1 MKKKTLLATL
11 VMLSILNGN
20 VFAESVEPG
29 NYDDFF
35 KKNVTGENQVQIS
48 ENGNYTFKNG
58 ASITNTDKKNNDGAQ
73 AIISHEGI
81 NGKISEITINVG
93 NNEKRSQ
100 FILKGVSS
108 ENILQENINKP
119 NESSG
124 ALFTLNNNII
134 NAYDYSETNINA
146 QNTDI
151 WLTGTF
157 MNGISSDEKYN
168 FQGKVYTHDIKFT
181 VDGNNSTNFNIY
193 GNMFTGINA
202 GDNGKYNFDNLN
214 NFNIIN
220 TYQPTKVQSNQI
232 GIWLRCD
239 TQVDIDADNLYIGGV
254 NGSDET
260 VFGSAFRVAN
270 ASKLNV
276 SVNDKFT
283 LTSSKI
289 GIQNAASYA
298 YINADTVNIYAT
310 GDDASERYGAILQ
323 GGGYLNLKAINNIN
337 LSGSGVGLRFN
348 NDYLS
353 FPTNGSVKYD
363 KNVLGE
369 AEVTSEKGS
378 IFIEGRE
385 GYGLRSEIRSLQDQD
400 VKKAAVIADKDIV
413 IKGKK
418 SGVSYYAASR
428 MLDVT
433 SKNSN
438 IHISSDNIGLSV
450 GGSASG
456 RVNENYLR
464 GEANFDASNGS
475 IDIYGQKSGIIADN
489 SQVTMIKQLDGKN
502 TIFKGAYLADVN
514 ITAKDG
520 VNIIGTDD
528 YGIQAKNTL
537 SDIELKDSELPK
549 DVNLNLNVTSQG
561 TINVLGGKAGIMA
574 TAVKD
579 EFNNGVLNPLSN
591 TDFGSKV
598 NLTANGDI
606 AVQGGDYGVI
616 AFENSN
622 VDITS
627 KNGNILIGATNTNT
641 EKLSNTAAVYAEN
654 GAKTQSTVIQS
665 TVNIN
670 AGNGVV
676 SILSGNKG
684 LWASGKGGTINVDG
698 AVNIN
703 ANYFNGEQ
711 LTRSSGDNVHLAVV
725 AGLKSKDE
733 TENGTGLVDINLK
746 GDVTSSIYGDIVGAR
761 GGKVDIRRESGN
773 GALVVNGDVLAG
785 NGGTVSLDMGKNG
798 VLTGRID
805 DYMDASAEHG
815 NSFFAPQ
822 FSYKIE
828 NNGTVKLKL
837 DEGSRWN
844 VNGQSWV
851 TEIDAADN
859 SIIDLTGAQTDRN
872 TSAHALTVGTLKG
885 NANFRMNL
893 DGFDKANSD
902 MLYIKNS
909 NGEYNVIL
917 DDAVTS
923 EEIGETGLRFAT
935 IDNGNV
941 NFKNVV
947 VYNAGAFDVKYKVGK
962 DDYEGHLENN
972 DYNGGTEFGE
982 VKPGT
987 EAVDKFFKGEESTI
1001 NKLADSEST
1010 LTNYKIVDVHSREL
1024 NNTGKTIVG
1033 MSRANYSN
1041 AIYMDRL
1048 NKRLGEARYINGEED
1063 QGMWVRIRHDRIGKD
1078 NAFRSQNTMYEL
1090 GYDEK
1095 QECDNGERRV
1105 GFAVDYMHGDT
1116 SYSNISGKGEIDRY
1130 GLWLYDTWMGD
1141 KGHYADYVAKWG
1153 HLKND
1158 FGIYAAGVKDKITGD
1173 YSNNVFSI
1181 SAEYGRKKDIGNDW
1195 YIEPQ
1200 AQLQLARV
1208 TGADYVTNQNTKVNV
1223 DGINSLIGRA
1233 GFRLGKDFG
1242 EEKQSTVY
1250 LKADVLHEFLGDQD
1264 ISLKDKT
1271 SDGNWSTISYENEG
1285 TWYDVGFGFATKM
1298 SKNSYA
1304 FMDFEKSFG
1313 NDNDETYQINVGMQW
1328 SF

>member
-1 MKKKTLLATL
+1 M
-11 VMLSILNGN
+11 
-20 VFAESVEPG
+20 
-29 NYDDFF
+29 
-35 KKNVTGENQVQIS
+35 
-48 ENGNYTFKNG
+48 
-58 ASITNTDKKNNDGAQ
+58 
-73 AIISHEGI
+73 
-81 NGKISEITINVG
+81 
-93 NNEKRSQ
+93 
-100 FILKGVSS
+100 SS
-108 ENILQENINKP
+108 KNILQENINKP
-119 NESSG
+119 NEPSG

-157 MNGISSDEKYN
+157 MNGISSDESYDFDGMVDTN
-168 FQGKVYTHDIKFT
+168 DIKFNI
-181 VDGNNSTNFNIY
+181 DGNNSTNFNIY

-239 TQVDIDADNLYIGGV
+239 TQVNIDADNLYIGGA

-270 ASKLNV
+270 GSKLNV
-276 SVNDKFT
+276 SVNDEFT

-289 GIQNAASYA
+289 GIENAASYA
-298 YINADTVNIYAT
+298 YINAGTVNIYAT

-348 NDYLS
+348 NQGPT
-353 FPTNGSVKYD
+353 FPTNGSVEYD

-369 AEVTSEKGS
+369 AEVTSEEGS

-385 GYGLRSEIRSLQDQD
+385 GYGLLSEIRSSQDS
-400 VKKAAVIADKDIV
+400 VKKAAVTADKDIV
-413 IKGKK
+413 LKGKK

-475 IDIYGQKSGIIADN
+475 IDIYGQKSGIVADN
-489 SQVTMIKQLDGKN
+489 SQVTVIKQLDGKN
-502 TIFKGAYLADVN
+502 TRFKGAYFADVN

-520 VNIIGTDD
+520 VNIVGTDD

-537 SDIELKDSELPK
+537 SNVGLNSSGLPE
-549 DVNLNLNVTSQG
+549 DAANLNLNVTSQG
-561 TINVLGGKAGIMA
+561 SINVLGGKAGIMA

-579 EFNNGVLNPLSN
+579 EFDNKVLNTLSI
-591 TDFGSKV
+591 DFGSKV
-598 NLTANGDI
+598 DLTANGDI

-627 KNGNILIGATNTNT
+627 KNGNILIGATDTNT
-641 EKLSNTAAVYAEN
+641 EKSSNTAAVYAEN
-654 GAKTQSTVIQS
+654 GAKTQS

-711 LTRSSGDNVHLAVV
+711 LRRSSGDNVHLAVV
-725 AGLKSKDE
+725 AGLKSEDE
-733 TENGTGLVDINLK
+733 TENGTGLVDIDLK

-761 GGKVDIRRESGN
+761 GGEVDIKRESGN

-805 DYMDASAEHG
+805 DYMDAGKKKG

-822 FSYKIE
+822 FSYEIK

-962 DDYEGHLENN
+962 DDYENHNEN
-972 DYNGGTEFGE
+972 DIYNGGKEFDE

-987 EAVDKFFKGEESTI
+987 VAVDKFFKGEESTI

-1208 TGADYVTNQNTKVNV
+1208 TGADYVTNQNTKVSV

-1233 GFRLGKDFG
+1233 GFRIGKDFG

-1250 LKADVLHEFLGDQD
+1250 LKADVMHEFLGDQD

-1285 TWYDVGFGFATKM
+1285 TWYDIGLGFATMM

-1304 FMDFEKSFG
+1304 FVDLEKSFG

>member
-1 MKKKTLLATL
+1 MRKKSALATL
-11 VMLSILNGN
+11 VMLSLLNGN

-35 KKNVTGENQVQIS
+35 LKNVTGENQVQIS

-58 ASITNTDKKNNDGAQ
+58 ASITNTDINNKDGAQ
-73 AIISHEGI
+73 AIISHEGKF
-81 NGKISEITINVG
+81 GKISEITINVG

-119 NESSG
+119 NEPEG

-157 MNGISSDEKYN
+157 MNGISSDESYN
-168 FQGKVYTHDIKFT
+168 FNGMVYTHDIKFT

-270 ASKLNV
+270 GSKLNV

-289 GIQNAASYA
+289 GIDNAASYA

-310 GDDASERYGAILQ
+310 GDDAYTSYGAVLQ

-337 LSGSGVGLRFN
+337 LSGSGVGLRLNFERPT
-348 NDYLS
+348 
-353 FPTNGSVKYD
+353 FPTNGSVEYD

-369 AEVTSEKGS
+369 AEVTSEEGS

-385 GYGLRSEIRSLQDQD
+385 GYGLRSEIRQYQDS
-400 VKKAAVIADKDIV
+400 VKKAAVTADKDIV
-413 IKGKK
+413 LKGKK

-456 RVNENYLR
+456 MVNENYLR
-464 GEANFDASNGS
+464 GEANFDALNGT
-475 IDIYGQKSGIIADN
+475 IDIYGQKSGIVADN
-489 SQVTMIKQLDGKN
+489 SQVTVYKKLDG
-502 TIFKGAYLADVN
+502 TRFKGAYFADVN
-514 ITAKDG
+514 IAAKNA
-520 VNIIGTDD
+520 VNIVGTDD

-537 SDIELKDSELPK
+537 SNVGLNSSGLLKDA
-549 DVNLNLNVTSQG
+549 NLNLKVKSQG
-561 TINVLGGKAGIMA
+561 TINVLGGEAGIMA
-574 TAVKD
+574 TAVKE
-579 EFNNGVLNPLSN
+579 EFDSEVFNKLTS
-591 TDFGSKV
+591 TEFGSKV
-598 NLTANGDI
+598 NLNAADDVV
-606 AVQGGDYGVI
+606 VQGGGYGVI

-622 VDITS
+622 VNITS
-627 KNGNILIGATNTNT
+627 TNGNVLIGATDTNTN
-641 EKLSNTAAVYAEN
+641 KVSNTAAVYAEN
-654 GAKTQSTVIQS
+654 GANTQS

-670 AGNGVV
+670 AANGVV
-676 SILSGNKG
+676 TVLSGNKG
-684 LWASGKGGTINVDG
+684 LWASGKGGTIKVDG

-733 TENGTGLVDINLK
+733 TQNGTGLVDINLK

-761 GGKVDIRRESGN
+761 GGKVDIKRESGN

-917 DDAVTS
+917 DDAVTTA
-923 EEIGETGLRFAT
+923 EIGKTGLRFAT
-935 IDNGNV
+935 IDNADV

-962 DDYEGHLENN
+962 DDYENHNENN
-972 DYNGGTEFGE
+972 IYNGGKEFDE

-987 EAVDKFFKGEESTI
+987 VAVDKFFKGEESTI

-1208 TGADYVTNQNTKVNV
+1208 TGADYVTNQNTKVSV

-1233 GFRLGKDFG
+1233 GFRIGKDFG

-1250 LKADVLHEFLGDQD
+1250 LKADVMHEFLGDQD

-1271 SDGNWSTISYENEG
+1271 SDGNWSTLSYENEG

>member
-1 MKKKTLLATL
+1 MRKKSALATL

-20 VFAESVEPG
+20 VFAESVKPG

-35 KKNVTGENQVQIS
+35 ENGENQVQIS
-48 ENGNYTFKNG
+48 KNGNYTFKNG
-58 ASITNTDKKNNDGAQ
+58 ASITNTDKNSSVGAQ
-73 AIISHEGI
+73 AIISHEGT
-81 NGKISEITINVG
+81 NSKISEITINVG

-157 MNGISSDEKYN
+157 MNGISSDESYN

-232 GIWLRCD
+232 GIWLRSD
-239 TQVDIDADNLYIGGV
+239 TQVNIDADNLYIGGV

-260 VFGSAFRVAN
+260 FFGSAFRIAN
-270 ASKLNV
+270 GSKLNV

-289 GIQNAASYA
+289 GIDNAASYA

-348 NDYLS
+348 FEGPTFS
-353 FPTNGSVKYD
+353 TNGSIEYD

-369 AEVTSEKGS
+369 AEVTSEEGS

-385 GYGLRSEIRSLQDQD
+385 GYGLLSEIRISQDS
-400 VKKAAVIADKDIV
+400 VKKAAVTADKDIV
-413 IKGKK
+413 LKGKK

-438 IHISSDNIGLSV
+438 IQISSDNIGLSV

-475 IDIYGQKSGIIADN
+475 IDIYGQKSGIVADN
-489 SQVTMIKQLDGKN
+489 SQVTVYKKLDG
-502 TIFKGAYLADVN
+502 TRFKGAYFADVN
-514 ITAKDG
+514 IAAKNA
-520 VNIIGTDD
+520 VNIVGTDD

-537 SDIELKDSELPK
+537 SNVGLNSSGLPE
-549 DVNLNLNVTSQG
+549 DAANLNLNVTSQG
-561 TINVLGGKAGIMA
+561 SINVLGGKAGIMA

-579 EFNNGVLNPLSN
+579 EFKNDVFSELTSA
-591 TDFGSKV
+591 DFGSNVKLKAADDV
-598 NLTANGDI
+598 V
-606 AVQGGDYGVI
+606 VQGGGYGVI

-627 KNGNILIGATNTNT
+627 DNGNVLIGATDTNTN
-641 EKLSNTAAVYAEN
+641 KVSNTAAVYAEN
-654 GAKTQSTVIQS
+654 GANTET
-665 TVNIN
+665 TVNLK
-670 AGNGVV
+670 ADNGVV
-676 SILSGNKG
+676 TVLSGNKG
-684 LWASGKGGTINVDG
+684 LWASGKGGTIKVDG

-725 AGLKSKDE
+725 AGLKSAE
-733 TENGTGLVDINLK
+733 EEQNGEGLVDINLK

-761 GGKVDIRRESGN
+761 GGEIYISRASGN

-805 DYMDASAEHG
+805 DYMDAGKKKG

-822 FSYKIE
+822 FSYEIK

-851 TEIDAADN
+851 TEIDATDN

-872 TSAHALTVGTLKG
+872 TTAHALTVGTLKG

-962 DDYEGHLENN
+962 DDYENHNEN
-972 DYNGGTEFGE
+972 DIYNGGKEFDE

-987 EAVDKFFKGEESTI
+987 VAVDKFFKGEESTI

-1208 TGADYVTNQNTKVNV
+1208 TGADYVTNQNTKVSV

-1233 GFRLGKDFG
+1233 GFRIGKDFG

-1250 LKADVLHEFLGDQD
+1250 LKADVMHEFLGDQD

-1285 TWYDVGFGFATKM
+1285 TWYDIGLGFATMM

-1304 FMDFEKSFG
+1304 FVDLEKSFG

>member
-1 MKKKTLLATL
+1 MRKKSALATL
-11 VMLSILNGN
+11 VMLSLLNGN

-29 NYDDFF
+29 NHDDFF
-35 KKNVTGENQVQIS
+35 ENGENQVQIS
-48 ENGNYTFKNG
+48 KNGNYTFKNG
-58 ASITNTDKKNNDGAQ
+58 ASIINTDLKNDKGAQ
-73 AIISHEGI
+73 AIIHHSGTNKDNI
-81 NGKISEITINVG
+81 NKITINVG
-93 NNEKRSQ
+93 NDKNHSK

-108 ENILQENINKP
+108 ENILQKYINEPNKP
-119 NESSG
+119 SG

-134 NAYDYSETNINA
+134 NAYDYSKTNINA

-157 MNGISSDEKYN
+157 MNGISNDESYN
-168 FQGKVYTHDIKFT
+168 VNGMVYTHDIKFT

-220 TYQPTKVQSNQI
+220 TYQPTKVQSNQM
-232 GIWLRCD
+232 GIYLRSG
-239 TQVDIDADNLYIGGV
+239 TQMDIDADNLYIGGL

-260 VFGSAFRVAN
+260 VFGIAFN
-270 ASKLNV
+270 IINGSKLNV
-276 SVNDKFT
+276 SVNDEFT

-289 GIQNAASYA
+289 GLYNNASYA
-298 YINADTVNIYAT
+298 YINAGTVNIYAT
-310 GDDASERYGAILQ
+310 GDVYEAADDDSPRYGAIMQ
-323 GGGYLNLKAINNIN
+323 GSGYLNLKAKNNIN
-337 LSGSGVGLRFN
+337 LSGAEFGLIFN
-348 NDYLS
+348 RESLN
-353 FPTNGSVKYD
+353 FPGSVEHD
-363 KNVLGE
+363 ESVLGE
-369 AEVTSEKGS
+369 AEVTSKKGS

-385 GYGLRSEIRSLQDQD
+385 GYGLLSEIRQHQDS
-400 VKKAAVIADKDIV
+400 VKKAVVTADKDIK

-428 MLDVT
+428 NLDVT
-433 SKNSN
+433 SKHSN
-438 IHISSDNIGLSV
+438 IQISSDNIGLSV
-450 GGSASG
+450 GGLAIRPIG
-456 RVNENYLR
+456 KNYLR
-464 GEANFDASNGS
+464 GEANFKALNGS
-475 IDIYGQKSGIIADN
+475 IDVYGQNSGIVADN
-489 SQVTMIKQLDGKN
+489 TAIKLKTSRPVIG
-502 TIFKGAYLADVN
+502 GYLANVN
-514 ITAKDG
+514 IAAKNS
-520 VNIIGTDD
+520 VNIVGTDD

-537 SDIELKDSELPK
+537 SNVGLNSSGLLKDA
-549 DVNLNLNVTSQG
+549 NLNLKVKSQG

-579 EFNNGVLNPLSN
+579 EFNNGVLKPLSN

-598 NLTANGDI
+598 KLTANGDI

-654 GAKTQSTVIQS
+654 GAKTQSTVTQS

-815 NSFFAPQ
+815 KSFFAPQ
-822 FSYKIE
+822 FSYVIE
-828 NNGTVKLKL
+828 KNGTVKLKL

-962 DDYEGHLENN
+962 DDYENHNEN
-972 DYNGGTEFGE
+972 DIYNGGKEFDE
-982 VKPGT
+982 IKPGSD
-987 EAVDKFFKGEESTI
+987 AVKDFFDDKEEGIETFANEESKI
-1001 NKLADSEST
+1001 
-1010 LTNYKIVDVHSREL
+1010 TNYKIIDVHSREL
-1024 NNTGKTIVG
+1024 NNTGKTIAN
-1033 MSRANYSN
+1033 MSRANYSS

-1048 NKRLGEARYINGEED
+1048 NKRLGEARYINSEED
-1063 QGMWVRIRHDRIGKD
+1063 EGMWVRIRHDRIGKD
-1078 NAFRSQNTMYEL
+1078 DAFRSQNTMYEL

-1116 SYSNISGKGEIDRY
+1116 SYSNISGKGEIDSY

-1153 HLKND
+1153 HLSND
-1158 FGIYAAGVKDKITGD
+1158 FELYNTRGKVTGD

-1181 SAEYGRKKDIGNDW
+1181 SAEYGRKKDIGSDW
-1195 YIEPQ
+1195 YFEPQ
-1200 AQLQLARV
+1200 VQAQLARV
-1208 TGADYVTNQNTKVNV
+1208 TGADYETSQGTKVSV

-1233 GFRLGKDFG
+1233 GFRIGKDFG

-1271 SDGNWSTISYENEG
+1271 SDGNWSTLSYENEG
-1285 TWYDVGFGFATKM
+1285 TWYDVGFGFATQL
-1298 SKNSYA
+1298 SKASYA

-1313 NDNDETYQINVGMQW
+1313 HDNDETYQINAGVQW

>member
-1 MKKKTLLATL
+1 
-11 VMLSILNGN
+11 
-20 VFAESVEPG
+20 
-29 NYDDFF
+29 
-35 KKNVTGENQVQIS
+35 
-48 ENGNYTFKNG
+48 
-58 ASITNTDKKNNDGAQ
+58 
-73 AIISHEGI
+73 
-81 NGKISEITINVG
+81 
-93 NNEKRSQ
+93 
-100 FILKGVSS
+100 
-108 ENILQENINKP
+108 
-119 NESSG
+119 
-124 ALFTLNNNII
+124 
-134 NAYDYSETNINA
+134 
-146 QNTDI
+146 
-151 WLTGTF
+151 
-157 MNGISSDEKYN
+157 MNGISSDESYN

-220 TYQPTKVQSNQI
+220 TYQPTKVQSNQS
-232 GIWLRCD
+232 GIYLRSEA
-239 TQVDIDADNLYIGGV
+239 QMDIDADNLYIGGV
-254 NGSDET
+254 VNGSDET
-260 VFGSAFRVAN
+260 VFYSAFRVAN
-270 ASKLNV
+270 GSILNV
-276 SVNDKFT
+276 SVNDEFT

-289 GIQNAASYA
+289 GIQNTASYA
-298 YINADTVNIYAT
+298 YINAGTVNIYAT
-310 GDDASERYGAILQ
+310 GNDADTYTRYGAIMQ
-323 GGGYLNLKAINNIN
+323 GSGYLNLKAINNIN
-337 LSGSGVGLRFN
+337 LSGADFGLKFN
-348 NDYLS
+348 NESPQFSSSLEH
-353 FPTNGSVKYD
+353 D
-363 KNVLGE
+363 KSVLGE

-378 IFIEGRE
+378 IFIEGRK
-385 GYGLRSEIRSLQDQD
+385 GYGLLSEIRQHQDSQD
-400 VKKAAVIADKDIV
+400 SVKKAVVTADKDIV

-428 MLDVT
+428 NLDVT
-433 SKNSN
+433 SKHSN
-438 IHISSDNIGLSV
+438 IQISSDNIGLSV
-450 GGSASG
+450 GGSVSATVEESYLSG
-456 RVNENYLR
+456 K
-464 GEANFDASNGS
+464 ANFDALNGS
-475 IDIYGQKSGIIADN
+475 IDVYGQKSGIVADN
-489 SQVTMIKQLDGKN
+489 SQVTVMKKLDGIN
-502 TIFKGAYLADVN
+502 TSRFKGAYFADVN
-514 ITAKDG
+514 ITAKDA
-520 VNIIGTDD
+520 VNIVGTDD

-537 SDIELKDSELPK
+537 SDIELKDSALPK
-549 DVNLNLNVTSQG
+549 DVNLKLNVTSQG
-561 TINVLGGKAGIMA
+561 TINVFGGEAGIMA
-574 TAVKD
+574 TALKD
-579 EFNNGVLNPLSN
+579 EFNNDVLNDLSN
-591 TDFGSKV
+591 IYFGSKV

-606 AVQGGDYGVI
+606 EVQGGDYGVI

-622 VDITS
+622 VNITS
-627 KNGNILIGATNTNT
+627 YNGNILIGATDTNT
-641 EKLSNTAAVYAEN
+641 AKKSNTAAVYAEN
-654 GAKTQSTVIQS
+654 GAKTQSTV
-665 TVNIN
+665 NIN

-676 SILSGNKG
+676 SVLSGNKG
-684 LWASGKGGTINVDG
+684 LWASGKGGTIKVDG

-703 ANYFNGEQ
+703 ANYFADESA
-711 LTRSSGDNVHLAVV
+711 TRSAGEDVHLAVV
-725 AGLKSKDE
+725 AGLKSKDK
-733 TENGTGLVDINLK
+733 TQNGTGLKDETQNGAGLVDINLK

-761 GGKVDIRRESGN
+761 GGEVKIKRESGN

-785 NGGTVSLDMGKNG
+785 NGGTVSLDMGENG

-805 DYMDASAEHG
+805 DYMDASAGHG

-822 FSYKIE
+822 FSDEIVDS
-828 NNGTVKLKL
+828 GTVNLTIR
-837 DEGSRWN
+837 EGSRWN
-844 VNGQSWV
+844 VDGQSWV
-851 TEIDAADN
+851 TTINAGKN
-859 SIIDLTGAQTDRN
+859 TVIDLTGAATDRN
-872 TSAHALTVGTLKG
+872 TSAHALTIGTLNG
-885 NANFRMNL
+885 DANFRMNL

-935 IDNGNV
+935 IDNADV

-962 DDYEGHLENN
+962 DDYENHNEN
-972 DYNGGTEFGE
+972 DIYNGGEKFDE
-982 VKPGT
+982 IKPGSD
-987 EAVDKFFKGEESTI
+987 AVKDFFEDKEEGIETFANEESKI
-1001 NKLADSEST
+1001 
-1010 LTNYKIVDVHSREL
+1010 TNYKIIDVHSREL

-1116 SYSNISGKGEIDRY
+1116 SYSNIGGKGEIDRY
-1130 GLWLYDTWMGD
+1130 GLWLYDTGMGD

-1208 TGADYVTNQNTKVNV
+1208 TGADYVTNQNTKVSV

-1233 GFRLGKDFG
+1233 GFRIGKDFG

-1250 LKADVLHEFLGDQD
+1250 LKADVMHEFLGDQD

-1313 NDNDETYQINVGMQW
+1313 HDNDETYQINAGVQW

>member
-1 MKKKTLLATL
+1 
-11 VMLSILNGN
+11 MLSLLQGS
-20 VFAESVEPG
+20 VYAAEVNMG
-29 NYDDFF
+29 TYNDFYEYS
-35 KKNVTGENQVQIS
+35 GEGTKQTQIKDAG
-48 ENGNYTFKNG
+48 EYTFVNG
-58 ASITNTDKKNNDGAQ
+58 ASIINTDLEKDDGAQ
-73 AIISHEGI
+73 AIIHHSGTNKDNI
-81 NGKISEITINVG
+81 NKITINVG
-93 NNEKRSQ
+93 NNAKRSQ
-100 FILKGVSS
+100 FILKGESDI
-108 ENILQENINKP
+108 NILQENINQT
-119 NESSG
+119 NASQV
-124 ALFTLNNNII
+124 LFALNNNII

-146 QNTDI
+146 KNTDVC
-151 WLTGTF
+151 LTGTF
-157 MNGISSDEKYN
+157 MNGISSDEEYYN
-168 FQGKVYTHDIKFT
+168 NGKVYNHDIKFT
-181 VDGNNSTNFNIY
+181 VDGNNSTNFYIC
-193 GNMFTGINA
+193 GNMFTGIYA
-202 GDNGKYNFDNLN
+202 SDSSEYNFDNLN
-214 NFNIIN
+214 NFSIIN
-220 TYQPTKVQSNQI
+220 MHQPKNVQSNQN
-232 GIWLRCD
+232 GIYLRSEA
-239 TQVDIDADNLYIGGV
+239 QMDIDADNLYIGGVV

-270 ASKLNV
+270 GSILNV
-276 SVNDKFT
+276 SVNDEFT

-289 GIQNAASYA
+289 GIENTASYA
-298 YINADTVNIYAT
+298 YINAGTVNIYAT
-310 GDDASERYGAILQ
+310 GNDADTYTRYGAIMQ
-323 GGGYLNLKAINNIN
+323 GSGYLNLKAINNIN
-337 LSGSGVGLRFN
+337 LSGADFGLKFN
-348 NDYLS
+348 NES
-353 FPTNGSVKYD
+353 PNFPGSVEHD
-363 KNVLGE
+363 KSVLGE

-385 GYGLRSEIRSLQDQD
+385 GYGLLSEIRQHQDSQD
-400 VKKAAVIADKDIV
+400 SVKKAVVTADKDIK
-413 IKGKK
+413 IEGKK

-428 MLDVT
+428 NLDVT

-438 IHISSDNIGLSV
+438 IQISSDNIGLSV
-450 GGSASG
+450 GGSVSATVEESYLSG
-456 RVNENYLR
+456 K
-464 GEANFDASNGS
+464 ANFDALNGS
-475 IDIYGQKSGIIADN
+475 IDVYGQKSGIVADN
-489 SQVTMIKQLDGKN
+489 SQVNVIKKLDGKN
-502 TIFKGAYLADVN
+502 TRFKGAYFANVN
-514 ITAKDG
+514 ITAKDA
-520 VNIIGTDD
+520 VNIVGTDD

-537 SDIELKDSELPK
+537 SDIELKDSALPK
-549 DVNLNLNVTSQG
+549 DVNLNLKVKSQG
-561 TINVLGGKAGIMA
+561 TINVFGGKAGIMA

-579 EFNNGVLNPLSN
+579 EFDNGVLNTLSN
-591 TDFGSKV
+591 TNFGSKV
-598 NLTANGDI
+598 NLNANGDI

-627 KNGNILIGATNTNT
+627 DNGNVLIGATDTNTN
-641 EKLSNTAAVYAEN
+641 KVSNTAAVYAEN

-761 GGKVDIRRESGN
+761 GGEVKIKRESGN

-805 DYMDASAEHG
+805 DYMDAGKKNG

-822 FSYKIE
+822 FSDVIE
-828 NNGTVKLKL
+828 KNGTVNLKL

-851 TEIDAADN
+851 TVIDAADN

-872 TSAHALTVGTLKG
+872 TSAHALTVGTLNG

-947 VYNAGAFDVKYKVGK
+947 VYNAGAFDVRYKVGK
-962 DDYEGHLENN
+962 DAYEGHLEND
-972 DYNGGTEFGE
+972 DYNGTKFGE

-1208 TGADYVTNQNTKVNV
+1208 TGADYVTNQNTKVSV
-1223 DGINSLIGRA
+1223 DGINSLISRA
-1233 GFRLGKDFG
+1233 GFRIGKDFG

-1250 LKADVLHEFLGDQD
+1250 LKADVMHEFLGDQD

-1271 SDGNWSTISYENEG
+1271 SDGNWSTLSYENEG
-1285 TWYDVGFGFATKM
+1285 TWYDVGFGFATQL
-1298 SKNSYA
+1298 SKASYA

-1313 NDNDETYQINVGMQW
+1313 HDNDETYQINAGVQW

>member
-1 MKKKTLLATL
+1 MRKKSALATL
-11 VMLSILNGN
+11 VMLSLLNGN

-58 ASITNTDKKNNDGAQ
+58 ASIINTDLKNDKGAQ
-73 AIISHEGI
+73 AIIHHSGT
-81 NGKISEITINVG
+81 NKDNISKITINVG

-108 ENILQENINKP
+108 KNILQENINKP
-119 NESSG
+119 NEPSG

-146 QNTDI
+146 KNTDI
-151 WLTGTF
+151 CLTGTF
-157 MNGISSDEKYN
+157 MNGISSDESYN
-168 FQGKVYTHDIKFT
+168 FNGMVYTHDIKFT

-220 TYQPTKVQSNQI
+220 TYQPTKVQSNQM
-232 GIWLRCD
+232 GIYLRSG
-239 TQVDIDADNLYIGGV
+239 TQMDIDADNLYIGGL

-260 VFGSAFRVAN
+260 VFGIAFN
-270 ASKLNV
+270 IINGSKLNV
-276 SVNDKFT
+276 SVNDEFT
-283 LTSSKI
+283 LTSSKR
-289 GIQNAASYA
+289 GLYNNASYA
-298 YINADTVNIYAT
+298 YINAGTVNIYAT
-310 GDDASERYGAILQ
+310 GDVYEAADDDSPRYGAIMQ
-323 GGGYLNLKAINNIN
+323 GSGYLNLKAINNIN
-337 LSGSGVGLRFN
+337 LSGAEFGLQFN
-348 NDYLS
+348 RESPN
-353 FPTNGSVKYD
+353 FPGSVEHD
-363 KNVLGE
+363 ESVLGE
-369 AEVTSEKGS
+369 AEVTSKKGS

-385 GYGLRSEIRSLQDQD
+385 GYGLLSEIRQHQDS
-400 VKKAAVIADKDIV
+400 VKKAVVTADKDIE

-428 MLDVT
+428 NLDVT
-433 SKNSN
+433 SKHSN
-438 IHISSDNIGLSV
+438 IQISSDNIGLSV
-450 GGSASG
+450 GGLAI
-456 RVNENYLR
+456 RPIRKNYLR
-464 GEANFDASNGS
+464 GEANFKALNGS
-475 IDIYGQKSGIIADN
+475 IDVYGQNSGIVADN
-489 SQVTMIKQLDGKN
+489 TAIKLKTSGPV
-502 TIFKGAYLADVN
+502 IGGYLANVN
-514 ITAKDG
+514 IAAKNS
-520 VNIIGTDD
+520 VNIVGTDD

-537 SDIELKDSELPK
+537 SNVGLNSSGLPE
-549 DVNLNLNVTSQG
+549 DAANLNLNVTSQG
-561 TINVLGGKAGIMA
+561 SINVLGGKAGIMA

-579 EFNNGVLNPLSN
+579 EFDNKVLNTLSI
-591 TDFGSKV
+591 DFGSKV

-627 KNGNILIGATNTNT
+627 KNGNILIGATDTNT
-641 EKLSNTAAVYAEN
+641 EKSSNTAAVYAEN
-654 GAKTQSTVIQS
+654 GANTQS

-676 SILSGNKG
+676 SVLSGNKG

-725 AGLKSKDE
+725 AGLKSEDE
-733 TENGTGLVDINLK
+733 TENGTGLVDIDLK

-761 GGKVDIRRESGN
+761 GGEVDIKRESGN

-805 DYMDASAEHG
+805 DYMDAGKKKG

-822 FSYKIE
+822 FSYEIK

-909 NGEYNVIL
+909 YGEYNVIL

-962 DDYEGHLENN
+962 DDYENHNEN
-972 DYNGGTEFGE
+972 DIYNGGKEFDE

-1024 NNTGKTIVG
+1024 NNTGKTIAN
-1033 MSRANYSN
+1033 MSRTNYSN
-1041 AIYMDRL
+1041 SIYMDRL
-1048 NKRLGEARYINGEED
+1048 NKRLGEARYINDDPEED
-1063 QGMWVRIRHDRIGKD
+1063 KGMWVRIRHDRIGKD
-1078 NAFRSQNTMYEL
+1078 DAFRSQNTMYEL
-1090 GYDEK
+1090 GYDK
-1095 QECDNGERRV
+1095 RQECDNGKRRV
-1105 GFAVDYMHGDT
+1105 GFAIDYMHGDT
-1116 SYSNISGKGEIDRY
+1116 GYNDIAGKGEIDRY

-1153 HLKND
+1153 HLSND
-1158 FGIYAAGVKDKITGD
+1158 FELYNTRGKVTGD

-1195 YIEPQ
+1195 YFEPQ
-1200 AQLQLARV
+1200 LQAQLARV
-1208 TGADYVTNQNTKVNV
+1208 TGADYETSQGTKVSV

-1233 GFRLGKDFG
+1233 GFRFGKDFG

-1250 LKADVLHEFLGDQD
+1250 LKADVMHEFLGDQD

-1313 NDNDETYQINVGMQW
+1313 NDNDETYQINAGVQW

>member
-1 MKKKTLLATL
+1 
-11 VMLSILNGN
+11 MLSLLQGSVYAETIEPKVYDDIVEISTENRQPVILKVGEYTFNDGLKINSEYGNTQTHTAIISNTGNNGVITLNVGNDNKKVELKLNTNSNKTDFWQDTKNDILRVNGSNITNINLKNTDMILNGEN
-20 VFAESVEPG
+20 FDTAIRMDERNNTAQLNIKGDG
-29 NYDDFF
+29 NSNLSISGGMVGGIDLWYDGKLTIDGINDFQI
-35 KKNVTGENQVQIS
+35 KKNTELDTSQI
-48 ENGNYTFKNG
+48 GFG
-58 ASITNTDKKNNDGAQ
+58 
-73 AIISHEGI
+73 
-81 NGKISEITINVG
+81 
-93 NNEKRSQ
+93 
-100 FILKGVSS
+100 
-108 ENILQENINKP
+108 
-119 NESSG
+119 
-124 ALFTLNNNII
+124 
-134 NAYDYSETNINA
+134 NINA
-146 QNTDI
+146 IRVQTNSVLDMNVNNFI
-151 WLTGTF
+151 ISADNNIDKSVFYAGIYTGTPSSNSTF
-157 MNGISSDEKYN
+157 KLNANNDVVINSVYLGIDNASYVDIMANNISINSLGLLRENDDELYYALGEAVFSDGYLKMNARNNIQLFSDVSALELGANGVQFADRRPGKYD
-168 FQGKVYTHDIKFT
+168 DIKGDTEIVAQNGFL
-181 VDGNNSTNFNIY
+181 DIRGDKSTGVISLVQTSQNDIRDVLLQANDFVNIY
-193 GNMFTGINA
+193 GGDKGVFYEPGSRNMDIISTN
-202 GDNGKYNFDNLN
+202 DN
-214 NFNIIN
+214 
-220 TYQPTKVQSNQI
+220 
-232 GIWLRCD
+232 
-239 TQVDIDADNLYIGGV
+239 
-254 NGSDET
+254 
-260 VFGSAFRVAN
+260 
-270 ASKLNV
+270 
-276 SVNDKFT
+276 
-283 LTSSKI
+283 
-289 GIQNAASYA
+289 
-298 YINADTVNIYAT
+298 
-310 GDDASERYGAILQ
+310 
-323 GGGYLNLKAINNIN
+323 
-337 LSGSGVGLRFN
+337 
-348 NDYLS
+348 
-353 FPTNGSVKYD
+353 
-363 KNVLGE
+363 
-369 AEVTSEKGS
+369 VT
-378 IFIEGRE
+378 
-385 GYGLRSEIRSLQDQD
+385 
-400 VKKAAVIADKDIV
+400 
-413 IKGKK
+413 
-418 SGVSYYAASR
+418 
-428 MLDVT
+428 
-433 SKNSN
+433 
-438 IHISSDNIGLSV
+438 ISSDNIGFYAADELRKEDI
-450 GGSASG
+450 G
-456 RVNENYLR
+456 RNPEVKAENTR
-464 GEANFDASNGS
+464 G
-475 IDIYGQKSGIIADN
+475 
-489 SQVTMIKQLDGKN
+489 V
-502 TIFKGAYLADVN
+502 VN
-514 ITAKDG
+514 INAKQGNVNLYGGTSGLIIDNIAVQDADENQG
-520 VNIIGTDD
+520 GYFTTINVEAGKSINIIGEEE
-528 YGIQAKNTL
+528 YGIQASNVL
-537 SDIELKDSELPK
+537 SIKDLSVDMPENMDK
-549 DVNLNLNVTSQG
+549 SANLNVTSQG
-561 TINVLGGKAGIMA
+561 TINVLGGEAGIMA

-579 EFNNGVLNPLSN
+579 KFDNEVLNTLSN
-591 TDFGSKV
+591 TYFGSKV

-627 KNGNILIGATNTNT
+627 KNGNILIGATDTNT
-641 EKLSNTAAVYAEN
+641 EKSSNTAAVYAEN
-654 GAKTQSTVIQS
+654 GANTKS

-676 SILSGNKG
+676 SVLSGNKG

-733 TENGTGLVDINLK
+733 TQNGTGLVDINLK

-761 GGKVDIRRESGN
+761 GGKVDITRESGN

-917 DDAVTS
+917 DDAVTTA
-923 EEIGETGLRFAT
+923 EIGKTGLRFAT
-935 IDNGNV
+935 IDNADV

-962 DDYEGHLENN
+962 DDYENHNENN
-972 DYNGGTEFGE
+972 IYNGGKEFDE

-987 EAVDKFFKGEESTI
+987 VAVDKFFKGEESTI

-1208 TGADYVTNQNTKVNV
+1208 TGADYVTNQNTKVSV

-1233 GFRLGKDFG
+1233 GFRIGKDFG

-1250 LKADVLHEFLGDQD
+1250 LKADVMHEFLGDQD

-1285 TWYDVGFGFATKM
+1285 TWYDIGLGFATMM

-1304 FMDFEKSFG
+1304 FVDLEKSFG

>member
-1 MKKKTLLATL
+1 MDEMKKKRMLATL
-11 VMLSILNGN
+11 VMLSLLQGS
-20 VFAESVEPG
+20 VYAAEVNKG
-29 NYDDFF
+29 TYNDFYEYS
-35 KKNVTGENQVQIS
+35 GEGTEQTQIKDAG
-48 ENGNYTFKNG
+48 EYTFVNG
-58 ASITNTDKKNNDGAQ
+58 ASIINTDLKNDKGAQ
-73 AIISHEGI
+73 AIIHHSGTNKDNI
-81 NGKISEITINVG
+81 NKITINVG
-93 NNEKRSQ
+93 NNAKRSQ
-100 FILKGVSS
+100 FILKGESDI
-108 ENILQENINKP
+108 NILQENINQS
-119 NESSG
+119 NASQV
-124 ALFTLNNNII
+124 LFALNNNII

-146 QNTDI
+146 KNTDVC
-151 WLTGTF
+151 LTGTF
-157 MNGISSDEKYN
+157 MNGISSDEEYYN
-168 FQGKVYTHDIKFT
+168 NGKVYNHDIKFT
-181 VDGNNSTNFNIY
+181 VDGNNSTNFYIC
-193 GNMFTGINA
+193 GNMFTGIYA
-202 GDNGKYNFDNLN
+202 GDSSEYNFDNLN
-214 NFNIIN
+214 NFSIIN
-220 TYQPTKVQSNQI
+220 IHQPKNVQSNQS
-232 GIWLRCD
+232 GIYLRSEA
-239 TQVDIDADNLYIGGV
+239 QMDIDADNLYIGGV
-254 NGSDET
+254 VNGSDET
-260 VFGSAFRVAN
+260 VFYSAFRVAN
-270 ASKLNV
+270 GSILNV
-276 SVNDKFT
+276 SVNDEFT

-289 GIQNAASYA
+289 GIQNTASYA
-298 YINADTVNIYAT
+298 YINAGTVNIYAT
-310 GDDASERYGAILQ
+310 GNDADTYTRYGAIMQ
-323 GGGYLNLKAINNIN
+323 GSGYLNLKAINNIN
-337 LSGSGVGLRFN
+337 LSGADFGLKFN
-348 NDYLS
+348 NESPQFSSSLEH
-353 FPTNGSVKYD
+353 D
-363 KNVLGE
+363 KSVLGE

-385 GYGLRSEIRSLQDQD
+385 GYGLLSEIRQHQDSQD
-400 VKKAAVIADKDIV
+400 SVKKAVVTADKDIK
-413 IKGKK
+413 IEGKK

-428 MLDVT
+428 NLDVT
-433 SKNSN
+433 SKHSN
-438 IHISSDNIGLSV
+438 IQISSDNIGLSV
-450 GGSASG
+450 GGSVSATVEES
-456 RVNENYLR
+456 YLR
-464 GEANFDASNGS
+464 GKANFDALNGS
-475 IDIYGQKSGIIADN
+475 IDVYGQKSGIVADN
-489 SQVTMIKQLDGKN
+489 SQVNVIKKLDGIN
-502 TIFKGAYLADVN
+502 TRFKGAYFANVN
-514 ITAKDG
+514 ITAKDA
-520 VNIIGTDD
+520 VNIVGTDD

-537 SDIELKDSELPK
+537 SDIELKDSALPK
-549 DVNLNLNVTSQG
+549 DVNLNLKVKSQG

-579 EFNNGVLNPLSN
+579 EFNNGVLKPLSN

-598 NLTANGDI
+598 KLTANGDI
-606 AVQGGDYGVI
+606 AVQGGYYGVI
-616 AFENSN
+616 AFENSKVN
-622 VDITS
+622 ITS
-627 KNGNILIGATNTNT
+627 DNGNVLIGATDTNT
-641 EKLSNTAAVYAEN
+641 DKDTAAVYAEN
-654 GAKTQSTVIQS
+654 GANTKT
-665 TVNIN
+665 TVNLK
-670 AGNGVV
+670 ADNGVV
-676 SILSGNKG
+676 NVLSGNKG

-703 ANYFNGEQ
+703 ANYFADESA
-711 LTRSSGDNVHLAVV
+711 TRSAGEDVHLAVV
-725 AGLKSKDE
+725 AGVKSPE
-733 TENGTGLVDINLK
+733 EGQNGKGLVDINLK

-761 GGKVDIRRESGN
+761 GGKVKIKRESGN

-785 NGGTVSLDMGKNG
+785 NGGTVRLDMGKNG
-798 VLTGRID
+798 MLTGRID
-805 DYMDASAEHG
+805 DYMDASAGHG

-822 FSYKIE
+822 FSYEIKDS
-828 NNGTVKLKL
+828 GKVDLKL
-837 DEGSRWN
+837 GDGSRWN
-844 VNGQSWV
+844 VDGQSWV
-851 TEIDAADN
+851 TTINAGKN
-859 SIIDLTGAQTDRN
+859 TVIDLTGAATDRN
-872 TSAHALTVGTLKG
+872 TTAHALTIGTLNG
-885 NANFRMNL
+885 DANFRMNL

-935 IDNGNV
+935 IDNNDV

-962 DDYEGHLENN
+962 DDYENHNENN
-972 DYNGGTEFGE
+972 IYNGGKEFDE

-987 EAVDKFFKGEESTI
+987 VAVDKFFKGEESTI

-1208 TGADYVTNQNTKVNV
+1208 TGADYVTNQNTKVSV

-1233 GFRLGKDFG
+1233 GFRLGKDCG

-1271 SDGNWSTISYENEG
+1271 SDGNWSTLSYENEG
-1285 TWYDVGFGFATKM
+1285 TWYDVGFGFATQL
-1298 SKNSYA
+1298 SKASYA

-1313 NDNDETYQINVGMQW
+1313 HDNDETYQINAGVQW

>member
-1 MKKKTLLATL
+1 
-11 VMLSILNGN
+11 MLSLLQGS
-20 VFAESVEPG
+20 VYAAEVNKG
-29 NYDDFF
+29 TYNDFYEYS
-35 KKNVTGENQVQIS
+35 GEGTKQTQIKDAG
-48 ENGNYTFKNG
+48 EYTFVNG
-58 ASITNTDKKNNDGAQ
+58 ASIINTDLEKDDGAQ
-73 AIISHEGI
+73 AIIHHSGTNKDNI
-81 NGKISEITINVG
+81 NKITINVG
-93 NNEKRSQ
+93 NNAKRSQ
-100 FILKGVSS
+100 FILKGESDI
-108 ENILQENINKP
+108 NILQENINQS
-119 NESSG
+119 NASQV
-124 ALFTLNNNII
+124 LFALNNNII

-146 QNTDI
+146 KNTDVC
-151 WLTGTF
+151 LTGTF
-157 MNGISSDEKYN
+157 MNGISSDEEYYN
-168 FQGKVYTHDIKFT
+168 NGKVYNHDIKFT
-181 VDGNNSTNFNIY
+181 VDGNNSTNFYIC
-193 GNMFTGINA
+193 GNMFTGIY
-202 GDNGKYNFDNLN
+202 DSDSSEYNFDNLN
-214 NFNIIN
+214 NFSIIN
-220 TYQPTKVQSNQI
+220 MHQPKNVQSNQS
-232 GIWLRCD
+232 GIYLRSEA
-239 TQVDIDADNLYIGGV
+239 QMDIDADNLYIGGVV

-270 ASKLNV
+270 GSILNV
-276 SVNDKFT
+276 SVNDEFT

-289 GIQNAASYA
+289 GIENTASYA
-298 YINADTVNIYAT
+298 YINAGTVNIYAT
-310 GDDASERYGAILQ
+310 GNDADTYTRYGAIMQ
-323 GGGYLNLKAINNIN
+323 GSGYLNLKAINNIN
-337 LSGSGVGLRFN
+337 LSGADFGLKFN
-348 NDYLS
+348 KEAPQFSSSLEHDES
-353 FPTNGSVKYD
+353 
-363 KNVLGE
+363 VLGE
-369 AEVTSEKGS
+369 AEVTSKKGS

-385 GYGLRSEIRSLQDQD
+385 GYGLLSEIRQHQDSQD
-400 VKKAAVIADKDIV
+400 SVKKAVVTADKDIK
-413 IKGKK
+413 IEGKK

-428 MLDVT
+428 NLDVT
-433 SKNSN
+433 SKHSN
-438 IHISSDNIGLSV
+438 IQISSDNIGLSV
-450 GGSASG
+450 GGSVSATVEES
-456 RVNENYLR
+456 YLR
-464 GEANFDASNGS
+464 GKANFDALNGS
-475 IDIYGQKSGIIADN
+475 IDVYGQKSGIVADN
-489 SQVTMIKQLDGKN
+489 SQVNVIKKLDGIN
-502 TIFKGAYLADVN
+502 TRFKGAYFANVN
-514 ITAKDG
+514 ITAKDA
-520 VNIIGTDD
+520 VNIVGTDD

-537 SDIELKDSELPK
+537 SDIELKDSALPK

-579 EFNNGVLNPLSN
+579 KFDNEVLNTLSN

-654 GAKTQSTVIQS
+654 GAKTQSTVTQS

-761 GGKVDIRRESGN
+761 GGKVDIKRESGN

-815 NSFFAPQ
+815 KSFFAPQ
-822 FSYKIE
+822 FSYVIE
-828 NNGTVKLKL
+828 KNGTVKLKL

-917 DDAVTS
+917 DDAVTTA
-923 EEIGETGLRFAT
+923 EIGKTGLRFAT
-935 IDNGNV
+935 IDNADV

-962 DDYEGHLENN
+962 DDYENHNENN
-972 DYNGGTEFGE
+972 IYNGGKEFDE

-987 EAVDKFFKGEESTI
+987 VAVDKFFKGEESTI

-1208 TGADYVTNQNTKVNV
+1208 TGADYVTNQNTKVSV

-1233 GFRLGKDFG
+1233 GFRIGKDFG

-1250 LKADVLHEFLGDQD
+1250 LKADVMHEFLGDQD

-1313 NDNDETYQINVGMQW
+1313 HDNDETYQINAGVQW

>member
-1 MKKKTLLATL
+1 MDEMKKKRMLATL
-11 VMLSILNGN
+11 VMLSLLQGS
-20 VFAESVEPG
+20 VYAAEVNMG
-29 NYDDFF
+29 TYNDFYEYS
-35 KKNVTGENQVQIS
+35 GEGTKQTQIKDAG
-48 ENGNYTFKNG
+48 EYTFING
-58 ASITNTDKKNNDGAQ
+58 ASIINTDLEKDDGAQ
-73 AIISHEGI
+73 AIIHHSGTNKDNI
-81 NGKISEITINVG
+81 NKITINVG
-93 NNEKRSQ
+93 NDKNHSQ
-100 FILKGVSS
+100 FILKGESDI
-108 ENILQENINKP
+108 NILQENINKP
-119 NESSG
+119 NEPSG

-134 NAYDYSETNINA
+134 NAYDYSKTNINA
-146 QNTDI
+146 KNTDI

-157 MNGISSDEKYN
+157 MNGISSDESYDFDGMVDTN
-168 FQGKVYTHDIKFT
+168 DIKFT

-220 TYQPTKVQSNQI
+220 TYQPTKVQSNQT

-239 TQVDIDADNLYIGGV
+239 TQVNIDADNLYIGGA

-270 ASKLNV
+270 GSKLNV

-289 GIQNAASYA
+289 GIDNAASYA

-310 GDDASERYGAILQ
+310 GDDASKGYGAILQ
-323 GGGYLNLKAINNIN
+323 GGGYLNLRATNNIN

-348 NDYLS
+348 NERLT
-353 FPTNGSVKYD
+353 FPTNGSVDYD

-385 GYGLRSEIRSLQDQD
+385 GYGLLSEIRQHQDSQD
-400 VKKAAVIADKDIV
+400 SVKKAVVTADKDIE
-413 IKGKK
+413 IRGKK

-428 MLDVT
+428 NLDVT

-438 IHISSDNIGLSV
+438 IQISSDNIGLSV
-450 GGSASG
+450 GGSVSAI
-456 RVNENYLR
+456 VKENYLR
-464 GEANFDASNGS
+464 GKADFKALNGS
-475 IDIYGQKSGIIADN
+475 INVYGQNSGIVADN
-489 SQVTMIKQLDGKN
+489 TAIKLKTSGPVKW
-502 TIFKGAYLADVN
+502 GYLADVN
-514 ITAKDG
+514 IAAKNA
-520 VNIIGTDD
+520 VNIVGTDD

-537 SDIELKDSELPK
+537 SDVELNGSGLPE
-549 DVNLNLNVTSQG
+549 DANLKLNVTSQG

-579 EFNNGVLNPLSN
+579 EFDNKVLNTLF
-591 TDFGSKV
+591 TGFGSKV
-598 NLTANGDI
+598 NLTANSDI

-641 EKLSNTAAVYAEN
+641 EKESNTAAVYAEN
-654 GAKTQSTVIQS
+654 GANTQS

-676 SILSGNKG
+676 SVLSGNKG
-684 LWASGKGGTINVDG
+684 LWASGKGGTIKVDG

-733 TENGTGLVDINLK
+733 TQNGTGLVDINLK

-761 GGKVDIRRESGN
+761 GGKVDISRASGN
-773 GALVVNGDVLAG
+773 GSLIVTGDILAG
-785 NGGTVSLDMGKNG
+785 NGGEVNLDIGKNG
-798 VLTGRID
+798 MLTGRID
-805 DYMDASAEHG
+805 DYMDASDEHG

-822 FSYKIE
+822 FSYEIKDS
-828 NNGTVKLKL
+828 GKVDLKL
-837 DEGSRWN
+837 GDGSRWN
-844 VNGQSWV
+844 VDGQSWV
-851 TEIDAADN
+851 TTINAGKN
-859 SIIDLTGAQTDRN
+859 TVIDLTGAATDRN
-872 TSAHALTVGTLKG
+872 TTAHALTIGTLNG
-885 NANFRMNL
+885 DANFRMNL

-947 VYNAGAFDVKYKVGK
+947 VYNAGAFDVKYKIGK
-962 DDYEGHLENN
+962 DAYEGHLEND

-987 EAVDKFFKGEESTI
+987 EAVDDFFKGEESTI
-1001 NKLADSEST
+1001 SKLADSEST
-1010 LTNYKIVDVHSREL
+1010 LTNYKIIDVHSREL

-1116 SYSNISGKGEIDRY
+1116 SYSNIGGKGEIDRY

-1208 TGADYVTNQNTKVNV
+1208 TGADYVTNQNTKVSV

-1285 TWYDVGFGFATKM
+1285 TWYDVGFGFATQL
-1298 SKNSYA
+1298 SKASYA

-1313 NDNDETYQINVGMQW
+1313 HDNDETYQINVGMQW